1 MTKNLHTRLTI
12 LFVALIVILCAPLA
26 GAKDFPS
33 AICADC
39 HTNTGGEPSE
49 VGQDHLLGSVHEDNE
64 CTDCHTGIEQL
75 PHRPDLPDPDCGSC
89 HDDAAET
96 YEQHGRGIVG
106 MSEHVP
112 SCQECHGTHQILEH
126 TDPASMV
133 HPSNLP
139 RTCGSC
145 HEDQDFLEALNIKFK
160 HPIEVYERGVHGK
173 ATAGGKDTAASCN
186 DCHSTGGSAHRILPP
201 GHLESTINFFN
212 ISATCGQCHST
223 IQQEYEIGIH
233 GEFVARGEVDAPTC
247 TQCHGEHNILATD
260 DPLSPVSPFR
270 VAEATCSPCHDSAK
284 LNEKYDMPS
293 GRLQSYVDSYH
304 GLKSRAGDKTVANCS
319 SCHEAHMVLPS
330 IDARS
335 AVAPQNLAATCGHCH
350 QGMSAEKAIKT
361 KIHEPVTGA
370 SEGWP
375 YYVRTIY
382 LIIII
387 LIIGGMVVYCFLDW
401 LRQVRNVMRKEQ
413 VRRMEADEVVQ
424 HTLLAIS
431 FTVLVVTGFSLR
443 FYDAWWAKMI
453 FGHEGGAYV
462 RGLIHRGAAVVMVV
476 GSFWHIGYLMTVK
489 GRIFLR
495 DIAPNWND
503 AKQVWGMFMYNL
515 GRTDKHPQ
523 MRRFSF
529 VEKAE
534 YWALIWGTVV
544 MVVTGTAMWFE
555 KHLVM
560 YIGKGLMEI
569 FLIIHY
575 YEAWL
580 AFLAIVV
587 WHMYG
592 VVFNPHVYP
601 MNPSW
606 LNGKMPKDMFEAE
619 HPAAVSP
626 GNVDKIKRLGLER
639 DV

>member
-1 MTKNLHTRLTI
+1 MRFRNLSL
-12 LFVALIVILCAPLA
+12 VATALMLVIASAGLA
-26 GAKDFPS
+26 RDWPDAV
-33 AICADC
+33 CTDC
-39 HTNTGGEPSE
+39 HTNTGGRPAE
-49 VGQDHLLGSVHEDNE
+49 VNLTMLEGSVHEGVSCQE
-64 CTDCHTGIEQL
+64 CHAGIDRI
-75 PHRPDLPDPDCGSC
+75 PHARALPDPDCVSC
-89 HDDAAET
+89 HDDVEET
-96 YEQHGRGIVG
+96 YVQHGRGFVG
-106 MSEHVP
+106 ESPYVP
-112 SCQECHGTHQILEH
+112 TCQDCHGSHHILPHDDTE
-126 TDPASMV
+126 SMV

-139 RTCGSC
+139 ATCGAC
-145 HEDQDFLEALNIKFK
+145 HEDQDFLARLDIKFK
-160 HPIEVYERGVHGK
+160 HPIEVYQEGVHGE

-201 GHLESTINFFN
+201 GHVESTINFFN
-212 ISATCGQCHST
+212 ISKTCGQCHSI
-223 IQQEYEIGIH
+223 IQHEFEEGIH
-233 GEFVARGEVDAPTC
+233 GQFVARGEVDAPTC
-247 TQCHGEHNILATD
+247 TQCHGEHGILATD
-260 DPLSPVSPFR
+260 DPRSPVSPFR

-284 LNEKYDMPS
+284 LNEKYDLPS

-304 GLKSRAGDKTVANCS
+304 GLKSRTGDKTVANCA
-319 SCHEAHMVLPS
+319 SCHEAHMVLSHNDP
-330 IDARS
+330 RS
-335 AVAPQNLAATCGHCH
+335 SVAPQNLVETCGHCH
-350 QGMSAEKAIKT
+350 AGMSAEKASQT
-361 KIHEPVTGA
+361 RIHEPVSGTA
-370 SEGWP
+370 EGWP

-382 LIIII
+382 LAVI
-387 LIIGGMVVYCFLDW
+387 LLVIGGMVVYCFLDW
-401 LRQVRNVMRKEQ
+401 LRQVRNVLRKQQ

-453 FGHEGGAYV
+453 FAHEGGAQT
-462 RGLIHRGAAVVMVV
+462 RGLIHRAAAVVMVV
-476 GSFWHIGYLMTVK
+476 GSFWHLGYLMTVK

-495 DIAPNWND
+495 DIAPTWLD

-515 GRTDKHPQ
+515 GRTDEHPQ

-544 MVVTGTAMWFE
+544 MVLTGTAMWFE
-555 KHLVM
+555 KALIP
-560 YIGKGLMEI
+560 YIGKGVLEV
-569 FLIIHY
+569 FLVIHY

-580 AFLAIVV
+580 AFLAILI

-606 LNGKMPKDMFEAE
+606 LTGKMPKDMFEKE
-619 HPAAVSP
+619 HPAAQSP